1 MTKCLAEVIAA
12 LRDLPDSVQN
22 DAAKVL
28 IRYLA
33 ERLQMETD
41 FGSAD
46 RDIRA

>member
-1 MTKCLAEVIAA
+1 MTKRLAEAIAA
-12 LRDLPDSVQN
+12 LREMPDSVQD

-33 ERLQMETD
+33 ERLQMETG
-41 FGSAD
+41 FGSPD